1 MPRWIMEVKLD
12 SGGLC
17 FAPPGLDNTRPSS
30 HRLPLSRKCMM
41 AATATATAT
50 AKVVRIVRRRPR
62 PAPLGLGTSSWWC
75 GGGWMNGG
83 DAQAT
88 HPNPASEPPPFSTT
102 HARKICT
109 IRFTYA
115 AADPEVLGWACVSR
129 AWFVSWARRYNLL
142 GANWRY
148 KAPTSSCVRGVL
160 LQYTGLTTAAAESCR
175 RGGGRGWLRLHPFS
189 SILSF
194 RLATLSGCWRKGEN
208 TGIQ

>member
-41 AATATATAT
+41 AATATAT

-88 HPNPASEPPPFSTT
+88 HPNPASEPPPSPRRT
-102 HARKICT
+102 HARFA
-109 IRFTYA
+109 RFDSHMLLPTRRF
-115 AADPEVLGWACVSR
+115 WAGPVSR
-129 AWFVSWARRYNLL
+129 EHGLFL
-142 GANWRY
+142 GHDG
-148 KAPTSSCVRGVL
+148 TTCSVR
-160 LQYTGLTTAAAESCR
+160 TGATKLPPPAAYAV
-175 RGGGRGWLRLHPFS
+175 FYY
-189 SILSF
+189 SI
-194 RLATLSGCWRKGEN
+194 RA
-208 TGIQ
+208 